1 MGPET
6 SNILFPDVPRVTVT
20 VDTSQSLD
28 DGDNHHD
35 IENLEIETIGENA
48 EKNIGSPRSL
58 NPSLF
63 RRPRISA
70 FSPGGLGF
78 VSPRQQQQQQQPPQ
92 PRGSAVMHAWAWDDD
107 DEQKE
112 GEDKNEQEDVE
123 EELMYEEED
132 EEDLFSAV
140 TAGTSHGF
148 TTHRATPTP
157 TSTPAAESEPVVE
170 TTEEI
175 SSPAPAT
182 ASDEG
187 AIGTIQRLL
196 DSMTRFRGTGK

>member
-1 MGPET
+1 
-6 SNILFPDVPRVTVT
+6 
-20 VDTSQSLD
+20 
-28 DGDNHHD
+28 
-35 IENLEIETIGENA
+35 
-48 EKNIGSPRSL
+48 
-58 NPSLF
+58 
-63 RRPRISA
+63 
-70 FSPGGLGF
+70 
-78 VSPRQQQQQQQPPQ
+78 
-92 PRGSAVMHAWAWDDD
+92 MHAWAWDDD